1 MTIISFENIFVSL
14 REERLDRSV
23 FWPFIKQRREEE
35 VRSFPFWTKRQQSV
49 WYFPIGTDGD
59 RVWIQYGVSD
69 PQNGKLGIRPLTK
82 EQINK
87 LNEYVEKKT
96 SWLSES
102 HEHNFFVPSD

>member
-1 MTIISFENIFVSL
+1 M
-14 REERLDRSV
+14 
-23 FWPFIKQRREEE
+23 
-35 VRSFPFWTKRQQSV
+35 
-49 WYFPIGTDGD
+49 
-59 RVWIQYGVSD
+59 WIQYGVSD